1 MALREILDKIN
12 ELQAKIESF
21 GQLDKD
27 TLKRIQY
34 RFRLD
39 WNYHSNAMEGNS
51 LTQSETRSVMI
62 NNVTVE
68 GKPLKDVL
76 EIRGHDKVIT
86 DILRIGKGDLR
97 LSETRIKDIHKA
109 IISEDN
115 PEQQKKIGQWKT
127 TPNHLINYKGEKFEF
142 VPPAEVPEQ
151 MHILIN
157 WLNTQRDLILNK
169 SETALHPVL
178 LAFHFHLRYVSIH
191 PFYDGNGRTARILT
205 NLILI
210 SFGYPPVIIE
220 IENKNVYG
228 QYLADIQGYGGGPEL
243 YHEFMC
249 KQLIKSQELVIMAIE
264 GVDIEQPEDIDKKIL
279 LLEKELEAVSPEN
292 EVKERFNKEVFEK
305 MFETWIIDLLRKAI
319 PLVQKFNKFFTGT
332 NHHIY
337 LQSGGANVFSH
348 NFIAE
353 NPEKVIEDIKQK
365 LLSSKTNFHTTNT
378 KFHFQTFYGTL
389 IKGGLNT
396 FGCNYGFDIDCE
408 YIKYEVLV
416 DEFPG
421 VSVQRKVYRF
431 KERLLH
437 QPFSPTEIDKLV
449 MMLGD
454 AIYNHIDY
462 NTKKSGIR

>member
-1 MALREILDKIN
+1 MALKETLDKIN
-12 ELQAKIESF
+12 ELQAKIDSF

-27 TLKRIQY
+27 TLNRIQY
-34 RFRLD
+34 KFRLD

-86 DILRIGKGDLR
+86 DILRIGKGELR
-97 LSETRIKDIHKA
+97 LSEARIKDIHKA
-109 IISEDN
+109 IVNEDS
-115 PEQQKKIGQWKT
+115 PELQKKVGQWKT
-127 TPNHLINYKGEKFEF
+127 EPNHLYNYRDEKFEF
-142 VPPAEVPEQ
+142 VPPNEVPEQ

-157 WLNTQRDLILNK
+157 WLNTQRDLIINE

-191 PFYDGNGRTARILT
+191 PFHDGNGRTARIFT

-220 IENKNVYG
+220 IEKKNIYN
-228 QYLADIQGYGGGPEL
+228 QYLADIQAYGGGPEL
-243 YHEFMC
+243 YLEFMC

-264 GVDIEQPEDIDKKIL
+264 GVDIEQPDDIDKKIL

-292 EVKERFNKEVFEK
+292 EVKERFNREVFLK
-305 MFETWIIDLLRKAI
+305 MFDSWIIDLLRKAI

-332 NHHIY
+332 SHHVY
-337 LQSGGANVFSH
+337 MNSGGNIFSH
-348 NFIAE
+348 NFNSE
-353 NPEKVIEDIKQK
+353 NPEQVIEEIKKK
-365 LLSSKTNFHTTNT
+365 LLESKATFNT
-378 KFHFQTFYGTL
+378 SNTQFVFQTFYGTL

-396 FGCNYGFDIDCE
+396 FGCNYGFEIHCE
-408 YIKYEVLV
+408 FIKYEILV

-421 VSVQRKVYRF
+421 ESTQRKTHRF

-437 QPFSPTEIDKLV
+437 QPFSPSEIDKLV

-454 AIYNHIDY
+454 TIYNHIDY

>member
-1 MALREILDKIN
+1 MALRETLDKIN
-12 ELQAKIESF
+12 ELQAKIDSF
-21 GQLDKD
+21 GQLDKG
-27 TLKRIQY
+27 TLNRIQY

-86 DILRIGKGDLR
+86 DILQIGKGELR
-97 LSETRIKDIHKA
+97 LSESRIKDIHKA
-109 IISEDN
+109 IVHEDN
-115 PEQQKKIGQWKT
+115 PELQKKVGQWKT
-127 TPNHLINYKGEKFEF
+127 ELNHLINYKGEKFEF
-142 VPPAEVPEQ
+142 LPPGEVPEQ

-157 WLNTQRDLILNK
+157 WLSTQRDLILNK
-169 SETALHPVL
+169 GETALHPVL

-191 PFYDGNGRTARILT
+191 PFYDGNGRTARIFT

-220 IENKNVYG
+220 IERKNAYN
-228 QYLADIQGYGGGPEL
+228 QYLADIQAYGGGPEL
-243 YHEFMC
+243 FLEFMC

-279 LLEKELEAVSPEN
+279 LLEKELDAVSSEN
-292 EVKERFNKEVFEK
+292 EVKDRLSRDVFEK

-332 NHHIY
+332 NHNIY
-337 LQSGGANVFSH
+337 LESGGANIFSH
-348 NFIAE
+348 NFVTE
-353 NPEKVIEDIKQK
+353 SPEKVIEDVKQK
-365 LLSSKTNFHTTNT
+365 LLSSKTNVHTANT
-378 KFHFQTFYGTL
+378 KFYFQTFYGTL
-389 IKGGLNT
+389 IKGGIKT
-396 FGCNYGFDIDCE
+396 FGCNYGFSIDCE

-421 VSVQRKVYRF
+421 ESTQRKTHRF

-437 QPFSPTEIDKLV
+437 QPFSPSEMDKLV
-449 MMLGD
+449 MILGD
-454 AIYNHIDY
+454 TIYNHIDF